1 MKIIAVTNRKGGVGK
16 STMTTHIAAGLALA
30 GLDVGIVDTDS
41 QGHAGLM
48 LKQADENG
56 LYDVLIREQ
65 SINDTVRL
73 IDPQLYA
80 PDGQELYA
88 GHLWLLPSSDL
99 TYRIPHEL
107 SADKHFLFLE
117 TLETFAE
124 QKALDVILIDTSPT
138 LSLFDGAIWL
148 AADAYIYVTECERMS
163 FDGIQSAISQMR
175 NVNRQREKYLNRSSQ
190 ILGIIPNKMRPNTMV
205 HRSNIAALAE
215 AYPGLVW
222 PPVTLRT
229 AWVEAT
235 NMQEMIYRYAPNG
248 QERRDADA
256 LCVKTMEATGWHP
269 TTNNA

>member
-16 STMTTHIAAGLALA
+16 STMTTHIAAGLARA
-30 GLDVGIVDTDS
+30 GVNVGIVDTDS

-48 LKQADENG
+48 LGQAEENG
-56 LYDVLIREQ
+56 LYAAMIDKKPISDVA
-65 SINDTVRL
+65 RL
-73 IDPQLYA
+73 IDPSRFTAEGDYYT
-80 PDGQELYA
+80 G
-88 GHLWLLPSSDL
+88 GNLWLLPSSDR
-99 TYRIPHEL
+99 TYRIPYEL
-107 SADKHFLFLE
+107 QQDENLLFLE
-117 TLETFAE
+117 TLEAFGSDK
-124 QKALDVILIDTSPT
+124 QLDVILVDTNPT

-163 FDGIQSAISQMR
+163 FDGIQSAMRQLR
-175 NVNRQREKYLNRSSQ
+175 NVNRQREKYFNRSSQ

-205 HRSNIAALAE
+205 HRSNITALAE

-248 QERRDADA
+248 QEARDAYA
-256 LCVKTMEATGWHP
+256 LCNKTMEAIGWLP
-269 TTNNA
+269 TKTE